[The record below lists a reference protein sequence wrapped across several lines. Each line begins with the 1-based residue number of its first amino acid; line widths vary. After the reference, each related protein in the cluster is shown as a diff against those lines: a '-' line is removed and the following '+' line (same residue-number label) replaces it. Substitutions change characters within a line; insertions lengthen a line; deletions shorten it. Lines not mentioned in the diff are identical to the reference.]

1 MLDNIE
7 DQQWQSISSTFSENS
22 RGIIIVTTTAH
33 SVANNVCSSHG
44 DGHVYKMRTLEDGH
58 SEELLKHV
66 LKHKNLSMFEDSL
79 KLIVNKCDG
88 HPLALYSMAQYICW
102 ENLSSQKK
110 TSAIFGTVFVI
121 K

>member
-1 MLDNIE
+1 
-7 DQQWQSISSTFSENS
+7 
-22 RGIIIVTTTAH
+22 
-33 SVANNVCSSHG
+33 
-44 DGHVYKMRTLEDGH
+44 MRTLEDGH